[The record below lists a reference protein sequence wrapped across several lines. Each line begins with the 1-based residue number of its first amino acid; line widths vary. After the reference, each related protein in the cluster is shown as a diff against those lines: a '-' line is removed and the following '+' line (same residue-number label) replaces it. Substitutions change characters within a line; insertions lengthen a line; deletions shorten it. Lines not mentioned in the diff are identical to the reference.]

1 MSYNKIIG
9 ALGAIV
15 GILSGCG
22 SVDTYKETTNHDEK
36 PIYCYQSLA
45 GVECFKKPNHR
56 DKRRIVN
63 FYGPHPTQYVQ
74 PKAKI
79 NSRIESTERD

>member
-1 MSYNKIIG
+1 MSYNIIIG

-22 SVDTYKETTNHDEK
+22 SVDTYKETTYDDEK

-45 GVECFKKPNHR
+45 GVE
-56 DKRRIVN
+56 
-63 FYGPHPTQYVQ
+63 
-74 PKAKI
+74 
-79 NSRIESTERD
+79 

>member
-22 SVDTYKETTNHDEK
+22 SVDTYKETTYDDEK

-45 GVECFKKPNHR
+45 GVECLKSQTIGISGGSSITT
-56 DKRRIVN
+56 D
-63 FYGPHPTQYVQ
+63 PTQPNTFNLKQ
-74 PKAKI
+74 KKFQ
-79 NSRIESTERD
+79 D

>member
-22 SVDTYKETTNHDEK
+22 SVDTYKETTYDDEK
-36 PIYCYQSLA
+36 PIYSYT
-45 GVECFKKPNHR
+45 F
-56 DKRRIVN
+56 
-63 FYGPHPTQYVQ
+63 
-74 PKAKI
+74 
-79 NSRIESTERD
+79 NSNTIFLLNR